1 MVDMENKELAQ
12 LKWSNF
18 KDIFK
23 EEYTIQTNDRFIM
36 AGQNLG
42 VKWDLIH
49 WVTDSMLIIKVSYA
63 EYGNKV
69 PEEQNDLN
77 IGVTNATLRK
87 YITLP
92 T

>member
-1 MVDMENKELAQ
+1 MCNQNIIINKFDL
-12 LKWSNF
+12 
-18 KDIFK
+18 
-23 EEYTIQTNDRFIM
+23 
-36 AGQNLG
+36 NLSTT
-42 VKWDLIH
+42 L
-49 WVTDSMLIIKVSYA
+49 SSYYA